1 MTPVEPIKPANMD
14 ARAVTIAANQP
25 QYNPLPAL
33 VEPDGTVHTR
43 WQLTDEERAAIAAG
57 ADLMLSVLTFRQP
70 LQPVIMGVAGVDD

>member
-1 MTPVEPIKPANMD
+1 M
-14 ARAVTIAANQP
+14 
-25 QYNPLPAL
+25 
-33 VEPDGTVHTR
+33 HTR